1 MILSR
6 IFTSFTF
13 RFLVSYVAWLSVAV
27 FMVLALIY
35 AVIAYDFFSEV
46 HRSVKAEL
54 QDLSEAYELIL
65 LTAQATYSLIWRN
78 PSLKLTL
85 AWSTIAH

>member
-54 QDLSEAYELIL
+54 QDLSEAYEDGGVAAVDAFVEEHSGPSRLIRFFYFAL
-65 LTAQATYSLIWRN
+65 FY
-78 PSLKLTL
+78 
-85 AWSTIAH
+85 